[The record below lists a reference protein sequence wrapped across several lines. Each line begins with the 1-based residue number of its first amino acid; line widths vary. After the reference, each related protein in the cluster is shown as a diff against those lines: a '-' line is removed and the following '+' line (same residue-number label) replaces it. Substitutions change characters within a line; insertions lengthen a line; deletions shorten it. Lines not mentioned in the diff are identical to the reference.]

1 MSKIPSPEIVVY
13 ICTNCVPQGAHLPRQ
28 WRQDDTHVLVRE
40 VPCTGKMDAQY
51 LMHALEG
58 GGQGCCVVACP
69 KGDCH
74 LAQGN
79 YRAEIRVHT
88 VQRLLGEIGLEPERV
103 ELLNVRPD
111 ASLEQTEHLIRGA
124 VHRLCAVG
132 ESPLHITR

>member
-1 MSKIPSPEIVVY
+1 MTNILSPDVVVY

-28 WRQDDTHVLVRE
+28 WRQDDAHILVRE

-58 GGQGCCVVACP
+58 GGRGCCVVACP

-88 VQRLLGEIGLEPERV
+88 IQRLLSEIGLEPERV

-111 ASLEQTEHLIRGA
+111 TSVEQTEQLVRGA
-124 VHRLCAVG
+124 VGRLCAVG
-132 ESPLHITR
+132 ESPLHIAR

>member
-1 MSKIPSPEIVVY
+1 M
-13 ICTNCVPQGAHLPRQ
+13 PRQ
-28 WRQDDTHVLVRE
+28 WRQDDAHVLVRE

-58 GGQGCCVVACP
+58 GGRGCCVVACP

-88 VQRLLGEIGLEPERV
+88 IQRLLGEIGLEPERV

-111 ASLEQTEHLIRGA
+111 TSVEQTEQLVRDA
-124 VHRLCAVG
+124 VGRLCAVG
-132 ESPLHITR
+132 ASPLNVTR